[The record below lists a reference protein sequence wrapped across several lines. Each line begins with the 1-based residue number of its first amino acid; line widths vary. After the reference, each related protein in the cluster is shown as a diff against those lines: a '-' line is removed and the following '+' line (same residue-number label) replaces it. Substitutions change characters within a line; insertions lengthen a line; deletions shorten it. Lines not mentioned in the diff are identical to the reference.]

1 MRLDS
6 ATGNIK
12 RAHVIFLFLLS
23 HLDSSIL
30 FKYGPNLGDLV
41 IALFYF
47 PVANQ
52 EVGGVGSFH
61 EVTHS
66 PSKGS
71 KIGSEFLL

>member
-12 RAHVIFLFLLS
+12 RAHVIFLFFLS
-23 HLDSSIL
+23 HLDLSIL
-30 FKYGPNLGDLV
+30 FKYGLNLGDLGV
-41 IALFYF
+41 ALFNF

-61 EVTHS
+61 EVVHS
-66 PSKGS
+66 SSKGG
-71 KIGSEFLL
+71 KIGSEILL